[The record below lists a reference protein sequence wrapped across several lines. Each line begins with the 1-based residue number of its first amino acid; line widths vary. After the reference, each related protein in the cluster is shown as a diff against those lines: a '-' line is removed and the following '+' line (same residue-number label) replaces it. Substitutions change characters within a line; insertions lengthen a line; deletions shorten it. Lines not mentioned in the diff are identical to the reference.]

1 MAKIAVGG
9 FQHETNTFAPSPATY
24 DNFVQPNGWP
34 GLTRGG
40 DMFDAV
46 AGINLPA
53 AGFIE
58 AIRGAGHSVAPL
70 LWCSAPPSAQVTT
83 DAFERIT
90 AMICEDLAS
99 GGPFDAVYLD
109 LHGAMVTDDYQD
121 GEGETLR
128 RVRAVVGDGVPVIAS
143 LDLHTNITEAMV
155 ARADALIAYRTYPHI
170 DMAETGERAARLIV
184 DMFARDRAPAA
195 AFRKLPYLIPLTAQC
210 TMYEPSKSLYA
221 RLGELE
227 AGNVANLS
235 FAPGFPPADIHE
247 CGPAV
252 TAYAWDQA
260 AAEHAA
266 DALYDEAMARE
277 AGFGLDTYSV
287 DAAVA
292 RALANKTDRP
302 VVLADTQDNPGA
314 GGNADTVWLLEAL
327 AAADAP
333 DTVVAIIFDPATA
346 EQAHEAG
353 EGAVIQPK
361 LGAWSGLPGHT
372 PFTRPMVVE
381 TLGDGVFTA
390 TGPMWLGSRMQ
401 LGRMALLRVAD
412 APGRG
417 VRVIVASRK
426 LQAGD
431 QAIFR
436 HLGVE
441 PAAQRTLALKS
452 SVHFRAD
459 FEPLASEV
467 LVVEAPGPN
476 TADPTK
482 LPYKNLREGV
492 RRSPRGASS

>member
-1 MAKIAVGG
+1 MRIRTIIFRTAIVCVLLTLTLTLMADGSQYFDSNG
-9 FQHETNTFAPSPATY
+9 
-24 DNFVQPNGWP
+24 VQ
-34 GLTRGG
+34 
-40 DMFDAV
+40 
-46 AGINLPA
+46 
-53 AGFIE
+53 
-58 AIRGAGHSVAPL
+58 IRY
-70 LWCSAPPSAQVTT
+70 
-83 DAFERIT
+83 RI
-90 AMICEDLAS
+90 
-99 GGPFDAVYLD
+99 
-109 LHGAMVTDDYQD
+109 
-121 GEGETLR
+121 
-128 RVRAVVGDGVPVIAS
+128 VGDGVPVIAS

-155 ARADALIAYRTYPHI
+155 ARASALIAYRTYPHI
-170 DMAETGERAARLIV
+170 DMAETGERAARLLV

-210 TMYEPSKSLYA
+210 TMYEPSMSLYA

-227 AGNVANLS
+227 AGGVASLS

-252 TAYAWDQA
+252 AAYAWDRA
-260 AAEHAA
+260 SAEHAA
-266 DALYDEAMARE
+266 DALYDEVMARE
-277 AGFGLDTYSV
+277 AGFKLETYSV
-287 DAAVA
+287 DQAVA
-292 RALANKTDRP
+292 RARANKSDRP

-333 DTVVAIIFDPATA
+333 DTVVAMIFDPATA

-353 EGAVIQPK
+353 EGAVIQPR
-361 LGAWSGLPGHT
+361 LGAWSGLPGHV

-381 TLGDGVFTA
+381 RLGDGAFTA
-390 TGPMWLGSRMQ
+390 TGPMWLGSRMR
-401 LGRMALLRVAD
+401 LGRMALVRVAD

-459 FEPLASEV
+459 FEPLACEV

-476 TADPTK
+476 TADPAK
-482 LPYKNLREGV
+482 LAYRNLREGV
-492 RRSPRGASS
+492 RRSPRTSSN

>member
-9 FQHETNTFAPSPATY
+9 FQHETNTFAPFPATY
-24 DNFVQPNGWP
+24 DDFAQADGWP

-46 AGINLPA
+46 AGINLPI
-53 AGFIE
+53 AGFVE
-58 AIRGAGHSVAPL
+58 AIRGAGHGVTPL
-70 LWCSAPPSAQVTT
+70 LWCSAPPSARVTT

-90 AMICEDLAS
+90 AMICADLAS

-121 GEGETLR
+121 GEGEVLR
-128 RVRAVVGDGVPVIAS
+128 RVRAVVGERVPIIAS

-155 ARADALIAYRTYPHI
+155 ARAAALIAYRTYPHI
-170 DMAETGERAARLIV
+170 DMAETGERAARLLV

-210 TMYEPSKSLYA
+210 TLYEPSKSLYA
-221 RLGELE
+221 RLGALE
-227 AGNVANLS
+227 AGGVASLS
-235 FAPGFPPADIHE
+235 FAPGFPPADILE

-252 TAYAWDQA
+252 TAYAWDA
-260 AAEHAA
+260 ASAEHAA
-266 DALYDEAMARE
+266 DALYDEVMARE
-277 AGFGLDTYSV
+277 AGFKLDTYSV
-287 DAAVA
+287 DQAVA
-292 RALANKTDRP
+292 RALANTSDRP

-333 DTVVAIIFDPATA
+333 ETVVAMMFDPATA

-353 EGAVIQPK
+353 EGATIEPR

-381 TLGDGVFTA
+381 RLGDGAFTA
-390 TGPMWLGSRMQ
+390 TGPMWLGSRMR

-459 FEPLASEV
+459 FEPLACEV

-476 TADPTK
+476 TADPAK

-492 RRSPRGASS
+492 RLTPGA